1 MCLEY
6 LENELKANERMKKD
20 VIVKERDLLCVC
32 KAFIPHNLTTLHV
45 MPCCSVMF
53 NMACITDFLNKYI
66 WCLFCGSEPKT
77 NNTLLSS
84 GEDNVGEIGSDIANE
99 QTKERANDVMWEQ
112 SIQKKRKFQEN
123 QGEKMKNR
131 YKERMKDCSK

>member
-1 MCLEY
+1 MLQCNVQY
-6 LENELKANERMKKD
+6 G
-20 VIVKERDLLCVC
+20 
-32 KAFIPHNLTTLHV
+32 LHYR
-45 MPCCSVMF
+45 
-53 NMACITDFLNKYI
+53 FLNKYI

-84 GEDNVGEIGSDIANE
+84 GEDNVGGIGSDIANE

-131 YKERMKDCSK
+131 YKERIKDCSK